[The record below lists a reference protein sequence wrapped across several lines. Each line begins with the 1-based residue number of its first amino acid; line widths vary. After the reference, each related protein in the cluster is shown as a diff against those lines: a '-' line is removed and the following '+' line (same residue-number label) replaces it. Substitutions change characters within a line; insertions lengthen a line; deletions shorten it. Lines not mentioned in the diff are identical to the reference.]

1 MSSRDSAKAKQSM
14 RETVKK
20 PIKSIWRRLQL
31 KERNVCGE
39 MTRSTINEEMMPR
52 NNSMVIVNQIRRER
66 KDPIAAAAAVA
77 VAAVMKEVNLG
88 IPRRDEEAHKR
99 SIKVKSIND
108 AIVMQSVTES
118 ERRGKEGKTKSKQTV
133 IVMALL
139 MRQVIQ
145 VQCA

>member
-1 MSSRDSAKAKQSM
+1 
-14 RETVKK
+14 
-20 PIKSIWRRLQL
+20 
-31 KERNVCGE
+31 
-39 MTRSTINEEMMPR
+39 MPR